1 MSESSIELV
10 SAKKLAWYMRGLW
23 SYFISTGIQS
33 VLVPSLLTFML
44 HVSSDELGIAQ
55 MLSMLPMLLL
65 SLFGGAAA
73 DRAEL
78 RRHLMRLQLLS
89 VLPPLMLAI
98 VILTD
103 NLSYGFILAY
113 AVMMSSLGGFVMP
126 ARDSLLS
133 RVAMMRQGGNIQKA
147 VALAMAG
154 QFLGQVGGFMLG
166 GTAEYFG
173 AHLLLVVQS
182 GLLAFAALTT
192 SRLDPA
198 PPMHVSTAR
207 RSPLKEVKAGLLAIW
222 ESDRIRPVLIFQFF
236 GGVLFMGIFMVLFPI
251 LIRDV
256 YNGESFEIGLLL
268 MSFFSGIGIASF
280 TVSRFGDIRHQG
292 RTIMLTSGISVSVM
306 LLIHLQPPV
315 WMLCLLAMIWGLG
328 GGVSMTISRSI
339 VQETA
344 TDDMRARMLAGFTLG
359 TMGGGP
365 IGSFLTGYAIH
376 WLGPLNAVLL
386 PCGLMVVLWL
396 SIFFFTPLWHMEA
409 PRHVPE
415 GRHD

>member
-1 MSESSIELV
+1 MADPSPVTAPPE
-10 SAKKLAWYMRGLW
+10 KLAWYMRGLW
-23 SYFISTGIQS
+23 SYFISAGIQS
-33 VLVPSLLTFML
+33 VLLPSLLTFEL
-44 HVSSDELGIAQ
+44 HVTSDQLGIAQ

-65 SLFGGAAA
+65 GLFGGAAA

-78 RRHLMRLQLLS
+78 RHHLMRLQLLS

-103 NLSYGFILAY
+103 NLSYSFILAY
-113 AVMMSSLGGFVMP
+113 AIMMSSLGGFVMP

-173 AHLLLVVQS
+173 AHLLLVAQS
-182 GLLAFAALTT
+182 ALLAFAAFTT

-198 PPMHVSTAR
+198 PPIHVADVR
-207 RSPLKEVKAGLLAIW
+207 RSPLRDVKAGLLAIW

-236 GGVLFMGIFMVLFPI
+236 GGVLFMGVFMVLFPI
-251 LIRDV
+251 LIRDI
-256 YNGESFEIGLLL
+256 YQGDSFQIGLLL
-268 MSFFSGIGIASF
+268 MSFFTGIGISSF
-280 TVSRFGDIRHQG
+280 AVSRFRAIRHQG
-292 RTIMLTSGISVSVM
+292 RTIMMTSGISVSVM
-306 LLIHLQPPV
+306 LLIHLQPPI
-315 WMLCLLAMIWGLG
+315 WALCLLAAVWGLG
-328 GGVSMTISRSI
+328 GGIAMTISRSI

-344 TDDMRARMLAGFTLG
+344 TDAMRARMLAGFTLG

-376 WLGPLNAVLL
+376 WLGPLDAVLL

-396 SIFFFTPLWHMEA
+396 SIFFFTPLWRMEA

-415 GRHD
+415 GPHD